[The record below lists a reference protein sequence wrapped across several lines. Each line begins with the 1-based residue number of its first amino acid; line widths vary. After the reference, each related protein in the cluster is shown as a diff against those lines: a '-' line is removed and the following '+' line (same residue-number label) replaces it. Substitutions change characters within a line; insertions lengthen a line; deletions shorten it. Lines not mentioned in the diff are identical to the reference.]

1 MDSLKPADS
10 VSELRS
16 GNFAE
21 PGSPEQPLSAGH
33 PAGHR
38 VPRGPR
44 PGGVPLPR
52 GDACAP
58 AVTGTVQTMDQ

>member
-1 MDSLKPADS
+1 MILYMYG
-10 VSELRS
+10 LRIIS
-16 GNFAE
+16 E

-44 PGGVPLPR
+44 SGGVPLPR
-52 GDACAP
+52 GDACTQ
-58 AVTGTVQTMDQ
+58 AVTGTFQTH